1 MATITLMASGNLS
14 VTSPSSFTVSQSGSG
29 PILQIN
35 MLSYTLNPM
44 GIQAV
49 QFTFSK
55 AVASTITISFTVY
68 YKNGQSL
75 DKDFSI
81 QNGSSTGTW
90 YPDSLLGS
98 GMDYIKINELNPN
111 RDDKY
116 QYAY

>member
-1 MATITLMASGNLS
+1 
-14 VTSPSSFTVSQSGSG
+14 
-29 PILQIN
+29 
-35 MLSYTLNPM
+35 M

-75 DKDFSI
+75 YKNFSI

-90 YPDSLLGS
+90 YSDAVLGS
-98 GMDYIKINELNPN
+98 DMDYIEINELNPN

-116 QYAY
+116 QYVY